1 MLSKKR
7 PSGERFHAKTFI
19 AILYYHFEPSD
30 FSSKPSHDSLLQR
43 NYRQLQQQRRA
54 SRQES
59 FRVISTARL
68 RTLPPVHLPPINV
81 VVCNDPNMEILS

>member
-1 MLSKKR
+1 MTRFCNETHSPLFLLPAALR
-7 PSGERFHAKTFI
+7 PRTHI
-19 AILYYHFEPSD
+19 
-30 FSSKPSHDSLLQR
+30 
-43 NYRQLQQQRRA
+43 QQRRA

-81 VVCNDPNMEILS
+81 VVCNDPNMVILS